1 MTFLKILDLTDRD
14 NGASLGFLKQ
24 GPSTN
29 KTICPKR
36 EQQQDRYSAKRKLNK
51 CTEGNY
57 KAVKSKRWC
66 CPLPTGFPVLIQTGY

>member
-24 GPSTN
+24 GAST

-36 EQQQDRYSAKRKLNK
+36 EQQQDRQCAKRNK

-57 KAVKSKRWC
+57 KAMKSKRWC